1 MDVPMEAVGLQVN
14 QCIVRSETAQGVLNI
29 VRDLLPV
36 FDRVNIATSMHRLAK
51 LVKDNKVSMQY
62 LPYTALCKP
71 VLSPCAAVLKCSNVW
86 ALDTCMLLSIAF
98 MTNSPHI
105 CHFCRRHTS
114 AAEPSLADHPVFISK
129 HAGISCCLQ

>member
-1 MDVPMEAVGLQVN
+1 MCPTRQSFSFSCTHAGEQAGYFLELLIQGGFLTADLDRVMDVPMEAVGLQVN

-71 VLSPCAAVLKCSNVW
+71 VLSPCAAVLKCSHM
-86 ALDTCMLLSIAF
+86 CGLS
-98 MTNSPHI
+98 T
-105 CHFCRRHTS
+105 
-114 AAEPSLADHPVFISK
+114 
-129 HAGISCCLQ
+129 HACC